1 MAEEESELEL
11 NTFKKELDSL
21 LKSIATD
28 ERGLQSKTYCERFC
42 ELVVEQTGQWQVPLP
57 QLQVLGSAL
66 CSFVQSVESF
76 PPECEHVRYTLSS
89 LALSVFELLLFFGK
103 DEFVEHP
110 LKDILDSFQDCNAS
124 LVRHQN
130 VYLLQVRHIIKD
142 GGPWANPLLQA
153 ILKNSEL
160 PQEDVDRYLSSE
172 VSIFFE
178 LRLRYLVACE
188 RLPEAIAL
196 AKRCSQ
202 HSVVGR
208 HLYFM
213 QAYLTCLWRA
223 SFHEFFYKE
232 MANIDGK
239 DAVEILCMMENEEKE
254 DIILT
259 LSKGFLSQ
267 QLQNGDMY
275 YLWDLVFIW
284 SKLYLR
290 VNNFKQGFL
299 EECKQMIL
307 SATNIKAVFPFMK
320 VILEELGKDGL
331 RFCVELCAR
340 SLQTDMKNDPVTK
353 SILCKTIAYLL
364 PNDLEICRACA
375 LLVFFLERT
384 VESYR
389 TVVLL
394 YTHPDQEY
402 HADTSL
408 VGNNVRY
415 EVLQILKKG
424 LLFDPEFW
432 SLLNIETHCLRL
444 MSDKVAKAT
453 LCEIM
458 QKDKWARSYCM
469 KGLCHCHT
477 DDTAR
482 TISHVDKPTNRN
494 DQEVELVDTLVTPA
508 SGETSSKPSGK
519 KRGRKPGSKLVKDP
533 DPCPVRHSLRQI
545 DVAKNHARQP
555 NSRLQRFLARQAQ
568 GTSLKHRGKK
578 PQWLLE
584 ELAAQA
590 ENSVPQQGK
599 KRGRK
604 PKQSDVLKE
613 ILVDAPVNEIPLKF
627 SYPDNEVDLSSD
639 ITASLFSTETSHVT
653 ESSTDKTKTAS
664 QEISQSNSSSC
675 LLKLLSVETL
685 GCNKKDYGVGEEI
698 VFKEQGL
705 SIIRKFHTYSRVT
718 ELEEIIVGM
727 LPRDQEVKQEA
738 NEFKKERLAQSTEQ
752 EGEPAEIPKGST
764 HVKSVVEI
772 DPTQILAMKLET
784 SRPVEASSGPTEEL
798 IVEPKTNPD
807 VLSPQTSDTIC
818 PDNSVSPPENINVD
832 LPPEVTILSTPDS
845 IPVPDSMPENMRT
858 GKMKTEDAPAV
869 LTEVTSV
876 PSDAVAALSETEVP
890 ASSEIVH
897 KDTTT
902 SEVPAGPQSPAAVLQ
917 DTHTDVD
924 NQVPDIISTSVG
936 SQRLSSKCSLCH
948 KETKYQYILRHAM
961 WHYRTDRK
969 CMFCHKRYTHGR
981 SPSVHFKLHIQELK
995 KSNGRFKENICKSVT
1010 ELPETAKQKLLKR
1023 MNRSVQNKFRNIK
1036 MRLNS
1041 TLNIADLHKQ
1051 GHGSESQVRL
1061 RTRLAKNSEATN
1073 TSEEEEEKVCRKK
1086 RRLRRVLARKTQS
1099 TDENKKFFRMRLA
1112 RKRAKTMQAS
1122 EEDNSNTTGNSAN
1135 RLNGMVRKRK
1145 VRRVKKEVDGSD
1157 EKTQT
1162 SLTEDTSQQKT
1173 EFIEHTDKNALADVV
1188 KTKSENVEVTDLN
1201 HKDIIESE
1209 MKGNDSTMLNS
1220 GLAKTLPQGDHKEDV
1235 VAVKKRKLSPKD
1247 VSEKQEH
1254 KENASAAKEINTIG
1268 QKNGTQTK
1276 PKQRSTLYQGKRT
1289 GASTEVRC
1297 PVEICTFSAKS
1308 ILVLSHV
1315 LSHHHGD
1322 KKALVFF
1329 FNFGKEKC
1337 LFCSRKV
1344 CNAQH
1349 FFDHVMCHRGE
1360 LKHPCYHHGCK
1371 ERFQTRVE
1379 LSDHMLGHHPLRAV
1393 CCFPGC
1399 PMQVDSILNLYKHER
1414 THYRLDANLEQNSLP
1429 VKKEQTA
1436 LNVLPSLDGTK
1447 RNPESATDSSKGQLV
1462 HDTVK
1467 HKGPANQDDV
1477 KPLVLNKGSV
1487 NYSSNNRSL
1496 INGHS
1501 ESDKEVPAKPSN
1513 TATKKQEPP
1522 VSGKPTTKQFIRPPP
1537 SAYLDESY
1545 LSMPKRWKEPQVG
1558 SKLLGAVSSGVTNAN
1573 RQRCSRCF
1581 ESFSS
1586 EEELQTHK
1594 DKCTSLFGFDSDDES
1609 AS

>member
-11 NTFKKELDSL
+11 DTFKKGLDSL
-21 LKSIATD
+21 LKSSATD

-42 ELVVEQTGQWQVPLP
+42 ELVVEQTGRWQVPLP
-57 QLQVLGSAL
+57 QLQVLRSAL
-66 CSFVQSVESF
+66 CSFVQGVESF
-76 PPECEHVRYTLSS
+76 PPECEHVQYTLSS

-103 DEFVEHP
+103 EEFVEHP
-110 LKDILDSFQDCNAS
+110 LKDILDSFQDCYAC
-124 LVRHQN
+124 LVRHHN

-142 GGPWANPLLQA
+142 GGPWANPVLQA

-160 PQEDVDRYLSSE
+160 PQKDADRYLSSE

-178 LRLRYLVACE
+178 LRVRYLVACE

-196 AKRCSQ
+196 AKRCSH

-223 SFHEFFYKE
+223 SFHECFYKE

-239 DAVEILCMMENEEKE
+239 DAVEMLCMMENEEK
-254 DIILT
+254 DDMVLT

-290 VNNFKQGFL
+290 VNRFKQGFL

-307 SATNIKAVFPFMK
+307 SVTNIKAVFPFMK

-331 RFCVELCAR
+331 GFCVELCAR
-340 SLQTDMKNDPVTK
+340 ALQSDLKNDPVTK
-353 SILCKTIAYLL
+353 SILYKTIAHLL
-364 PNDLEICRACA
+364 PNDLEFCRACA

-389 TVVLL
+389 TVFLL
-394 YTHPDQEY
+394 YAHPDQEY
-402 HADTSL
+402 HADTSPL
-408 VGNNVRY
+408 VNNVRY

-444 MSDKVAKAT
+444 MSDKVAKAA
-453 LCEIM
+453 LCDIM
-458 QKDKWARSYCM
+458 QKDKWAQSFCM
-469 KGLCHCHT
+469 KGFCHCHT

-482 TISHVDKPTNRN
+482 TVAHVDKPTNRN
-494 DQEVELVDTLVTPA
+494 DQEVELVETLVTPA
-508 SGETSSKPSGK
+508 SGETSSKPPGK
-519 KRGRKPGSKLVKDP
+519 KRGRKPGSKLVKYP
-533 DPCPVRHSLRQI
+533 DPCPVRQSLRQI
-545 DVAKNHARQP
+545 DVAKNHARQL
-555 NSRLQRFLARQAQ
+555 NSRFQRFLARQAE
-568 GTSLKHRGKK
+568 GTTRRGRK

-627 SYPDNEVDLSSD
+627 SYPDNEVELSSE
-639 ITASLFSTETSHVT
+639 TEASLFSTETPQVT
-653 ESSTDKTKTAS
+653 ESSTVKTKTAH
-664 QEISQSNSSSC
+664 QEVSKWPPNSSSS
-675 LLKLLSVETL
+675 LLKLLSVETSA
-685 GCNKKDYGVGEEI
+685 CKKKDYRVGEEV
-698 VFKEQGL
+698 VFTEQGL
-705 SIIRKFHTYSRVT
+705 SIIQKFHTYSRVT
-718 ELEEIIVGM
+718 DLEEITIGI
-727 LPRDQEVKQEA
+727 LSRNQEVKPDA
-738 NEFKKERLAQSTEQ
+738 NEFKKERLVQSTEGTTQ
-752 EGEPAEIPKGST
+752 TDA
-764 HVKSVVEI
+764 
-772 DPTQILAMKLET
+772 TQIPAINLET
-784 SRPVEASSGPTEEL
+784 STPVEAASGPTEEL
-798 IVEPKTNPD
+798 IVEPKANLA
-807 VLSPQTSDTIC
+807 VLCPQTVNTKC
-818 PDNSVSPPENINVD
+818 PENTVSPPENVNVD
-832 LPPEVTILSTPDS
+832 LPPEATSFTAADI
-845 IPVPDSMPENMRT
+845 IPVPGCMPANTTTENMR
-858 GKMKTEDAPAV
+858 TEDAPAV

-876 PSDAVAALSETEVP
+876 PDDAVAVLSKSEVP
-890 ASSEIVH
+890 VSSEIVH
-897 KDTTT
+897 KDTTM
-902 SEVPAGPQSPAAVLQ
+902 SELPAGPQSPAEVLQ
-917 DTHTDVD
+917 DTHTDV
-924 NQVPDIISTSVG
+924 NNCLPDLISTSVG
-936 SQRLSSKCSLCH
+936 SERLSTKCSLCN

-1041 TLNIADLHKQ
+1041 SLNVADLHKEK
-1051 GHGSESQVRL
+1051 HGSESQVRL
-1061 RTRLAKNSEATN
+1061 RTRLAKNSEPTN
-1073 TSEEEEEKVCRKK
+1073 TLEEEEEEKVCRKK
-1086 RRLRRVLARKTQS
+1086 RRLRRVLARKSQS
-1099 TDENKKFFRMRLA
+1099 TDENKKFRMRLA
-1112 RKRAKTMQAS
+1112 RKRAKTMQVPE
-1122 EEDNSNTTGNSAN
+1122 EEDSNTTGNSAN
-1135 RLNGMVRKRK
+1135 RLNGMIRKRK
-1145 VRRVKKEVDGSD
+1145 VRKVKKEEDASD
-1157 EKTQT
+1157 EKTL
-1162 SLTEDTSQQKT
+1162 LTEDSSQQKI
-1173 EFIEHTDKNALADVV
+1173 EFIEHADKNAPADVV
-1188 KTKSENVEVTDLN
+1188 KTESENVELTNLDG
-1201 HKDIIESE
+1201 KDIIESE
-1209 MKGNDSTMLNS
+1209 MRGNDSTMLNS
-1220 GLAKTLPQGDHKEDV
+1220 AKRLPQGDHKKDV
-1235 VAVKKRKLSPKD
+1235 VAVKKRKIIPKV

-1268 QKNGTQTK
+1268 QKKGTPTK
-1276 PKQRSTLYQGKRT
+1276 PKQRSTLFQGKRT

-1379 LSDHMLGHHPLRAV
+1379 LSDHMLGHHPLRAI

-1399 PMQVDSILNLYKHER
+1399 PMQVDSILHLYKHER
-1414 THYRLDANLEQNSLP
+1414 THYRLDANLEQNLLP
-1429 VKKEQTA
+1429 IKVELTQ
-1436 LNVLPSLDGTK
+1436 DGTE
-1447 RNPESATDSSKGQLV
+1447 RNMEPATDSLKSQLV

-1467 HKGPANQDDV
+1467 HKGPANQDDEV
-1477 KPLVLNKGSV
+1477 KHLVLNKGAV
-1487 NYSSNNRSL
+1487 NYSSKNSSL

-1501 ESDKEVPAKPSN
+1501 ESDKEVPDKPSN

-1522 VSGKPTTKQFIRPPP
+1522 VSGKPATKQFIRPPP

-1545 LSMPKRWKEPQVG
+1545 LSMPKRWKEHQVG
-1558 SKLLGAVSSGVTNAN
+1558 SKLLGTVSSGVTNTN

-1609 AS
+1609 K